1 MATCIDL
8 ARAQYPTERN
18 GEKIKAREGISLV
31 PAFTG
36 HSFHRNQPIFWEH
49 EGNRAL
55 RDGDWKLVAKENE
68 KWELYD
74 MSKDRSEMH
83 DVAQKHPDRLKKMAT
98 QWNAIAARADVL
110 PLGAWHGK
118 SPGAQGAK
126 E

>member
-1 MATCIDL
+1 MATCVDL
-8 ARAQYPTERN
+8 ARAQYPTEFN
-18 GEKIKAREGISLV
+18 GEKIKAREGISLA

-36 HSFHRNQPIFWEH
+36 HSLNRKQPIFWEH

-55 RDGDWKLVAKENE
+55 RDGIWKLVAKENE

-83 DVAQKHPDRLKKMAT
+83 DLAEKDPARVKNLAT
-98 QWNAIAARADVL
+98 QWDKIAARADVL

-118 SPGAQGAK
+118 SPSAQGAK